1 MSTLNNRVTGSLLA
15 LSLCLVATPALAG
28 DMSILVGTGLRF
40 DAGSGDVNGIGVVHL
55 DYEVVS
61 MLRVAGEVHGYL
73 GGAGV
78 DGLDFADAQ
87 LGVLFDLPIPGWF
100 GIEAGVYLGAQ
111 SLLKA
116 RHGEDRVI
124 GMLKPEL
131 ALKAEIGV
139 FEARLSYQHNLLP
152 IGDTREVDLRDGQLT
167 AAAGFTF

>member
-1 MSTLNNRVTGSLLA
+1 MSTLKNRLVLA
-15 LSLCLVATPALAG
+15 LVALPLLLVASPAWAG
-28 DMSILVGTGLRF
+28 DMSILAGTGLRF
-40 DAGSGDVNGIGVVHL
+40 DAGSGDVNATGVIHL

-61 MLRVAGEVHGYL
+61 MLRVAGEVHGYI

-78 DGLDFADAQ
+78 EGLDFADAQ
-87 LGVLFDLPIPGWF
+87 LGVLFDVPIPGWF

-111 SLLKA
+111 SLIKQ

-131 ALKAEIGV
+131 ALKAEIGI

-152 IGDTREVDLRDGQLT
+152 IGDTRKVDFRDGQFTALAGLT
-167 AAAGFTF
+167 F